1 MNKDLSELAKDFF
14 IEQGLEIKNK
24 SDKPS
29 IQYAS
34 IGEFIWKDSNLN
46 KNDIRVLLFI
56 NNCCR
61 DKGYTWIGQE
71 TIANELQISRKQVNR
86 IVKKLEDSKYIR
98 TKAIKQSNNKYNNIT
113 VLTYSPYLK
122 NQYKTSLDNIKPV
135 RICPAGRVEN
145 VQQAGSK
152 MSLEEESLK
161 RKINKRIDA
170 FDRTTSGTEGFDSDE
185 SIPSALNN
193 TVPAVSFINDTA
205 LNEEEYMD
213 RFSSSKIL
221 LRWHKT
227 MKQFISTGRMYNKEK
242 ALATI
247 EANLQQ
253 WAENYDNIKYMP
265 NVWRMLPDWKNL
277 TVAPGT
283 FEKYH
288 GFDRLKSN
296 LFDFK
301 DAELRERQRVLS
313 ADTELLLAYA
323 REKNLPFNEVKVC
336 SATDIQFLKDG
347 EEAFI
352 GYDWE
357 KQRRDMID
365 RLWDIYINDVD
376 YKEDSNEKGI
386 TFDTKIREAMSDD
399 EYAEYLFKTLE
410 EDI

>member
-170 FDRTTSGTEGFDSDE
+170 FDRTTSGTEGFDSDK

-265 NVWRMLPDWKNL
+265 NVWKMLPDWRDL

-296 LFDFK
+296 LYDFK
-301 DAELRERQRVLS
+301 DSELRERQRVLS
-313 ADTELLLAYA
+313 LDINLLLAYA
-323 REKNLPFNEVKVC
+323 SENNLPFDEVVVLTP
-336 SATDIQFLKDG
+336 TDIQFKKDG
-347 EEAFI
+347 EYVFKE
-352 GYDWE
+352 YE
-357 KQRRDMID
+357 KQRTDMINK
-365 RLWDIYINDVD
+365 LWDIYVKETEYEEEKKKVRVIN
-376 YKEDSNEKGI
+376 ETEKN
-386 TFDTKIREAMSDD
+386 TMNDD
-399 EYAEYLFKTLE
+399 EYGEYLLKS
-410 EDI
+410 IGIHARR